1 MQNLFDWSLDM
12 SKIERFYSDMKS
24 KKVAFIGVG
33 VTNTDLIKIF
43 LKKGIHVTV
52 CDRKDPEKMG
62 AVYDQLKSLGADFCL
77 GDTYLDHLTDFDVVF
92 RAPGMYFNNK
102 FLINARKKGVV
113 ITSEMEVFFDLC
125 PCKTYAVTG
134 SDGKTTTTTIIA
146 GLLEKTGKKVYK
158 GGNIGKALFPL
169 IEEINEND
177 AAVVELSSFQLIS
190 MRKSPDIA
198 VITNIAPN
206 HLDVHG
212 TMEEYIESK
221 KNLIVHQNAFSKTI
235 LNLDNETT
243 NNLENIVRGH
253 LVKFS
258 RKDVPE
264 CGAFLSDDGYL
275 CYNNYGITEKIL
287 HKDMIRIPGIH
298 NVENYLAAISAVWGE
313 VSPEYIRN
321 MAENF
326 GGVEHRIEFV
336 RELDGVKWYNDSIA
350 TSPTRVL
357 AGLNSF
363 NQKLI
368 VIAGG
373 YDKKIPF
380 EPMAETVNQKV
391 KKLILMGVTAEKIEK
406 AVTECSS
413 YNPEN
418 LEIYH
423 VSSMEEAVQKA
434 REISENG
441 DVVTLS
447 PACASF
453 DMYPNFE
460 ARGIHYK
467 NLVKEL

>member
-1 MQNLFDWSLDM
+1 MNKVESFF
-12 SKIERFYSDMKS
+12 EDMK
-24 KKVAFIGVG
+24 KRKVAFIGVG
-33 VTNTDLIKIF
+33 VTNTDLIKLF
-43 LKKGIHVTV
+43 LKKGIDTTV
-52 CDRKDPEKMG
+52 CDRKSQE
-62 AVYDQLKSLGADFCL
+62 QLGTLFDELKKLGASFCL
-77 GDTYLDHLTDFDVVF
+77 GDKYLDSLTDFDVVF
-92 RAPGMYFNNK
+92 RAPGMYFNNNA
-102 FLINARKKGVV
+102 LSEARKKGVV
-113 ITSEMEVFFDLC
+113 VTSEMEVFFDLC
-125 PCKTYAVTG
+125 PCKTYAITG

-146 GLLEKTGKKVYK
+146 GLLERAGKKVYK
-158 GGNIGKALFPL
+158 GGNIGKALLPL
-169 IEEINEND
+169 IEEIGEDD

-190 MRKSPDIA
+190 MRKSPDTA

-212 TMEEYIESK
+212 TMEEYIDSK
-221 KNLIVHQNAFSKTI
+221 KNLILHQNAFSKTV
-235 LNLDNETT
+235 LNLDNEPT
-243 NNLENIVRGH
+243 NRLEEIVRGK

-258 RKDVPE
+258 RKSIPE
-264 CGAFLSDDGYL
+264 NGAYLSEDGWL
-275 CYNNYGITEKIL
+275 CYNEYGRHERIV
-287 HKDMIRIPGIH
+287 HMDSIRIPGIH

-313 VSPEYIRN
+313 VSLDNIKD

-336 RELDGVKWYNDSIA
+336 REKNGVKWYNDSIA

-406 AVTECSS
+406 AITGCDL
-413 YNPEN
+413 YNEDS

-423 VSSMEEAVQKA
+423 AGSMEEAVKIA
-434 REISENG
+434 NDISQSG
-441 DVVTLS
+441 DIVTLS

-453 DMYPNFE
+453 DLYPNFE

>member
-1 MQNLFDWSLDM
+1 MN
-12 SKIERFYSDMKS
+12 KVERFFEDMK
-24 KKVAFIGVG
+24 KRKVAFIGVG
-33 VTNTDLIKIF
+33 VTNTDLIKLF
-43 LKKGIHVTV
+43 LKKGIDTTV
-52 CDRKDPEKMG
+52 CDRKSQE
-62 AVYDQLKSLGADFCL
+62 QLGKLFNELKELGASFCL
-77 GDTYLDHLTDFDVVF
+77 GDKYLDSLTDFDVVF
-92 RAPGMYFNNK
+92 RAPGMYFNNNT
-102 FLINARKKGVV
+102 LSEARKKGVV
-113 ITSEMEVFFDLC
+113 VTSEMEVFFDLC
-125 PCKTYAVTG
+125 PCKTYAITG

-146 GLLEKTGKKVYK
+146 GLLERAGKKVYK
-158 GGNIGKALFPL
+158 GGNIGKALLPL
-169 IEEINEND
+169 IEEIGEDD

-190 MRKSPDIA
+190 MRKSPDTA

-212 TMEEYIESK
+212 TMEEYIDSK
-221 KNLIVHQNAFSKTI
+221 KNLILHQNAFSKTV
-235 LNLDNETT
+235 LNLDNEPT
-243 NNLENIVRGH
+243 NRLEEIVRGK

-258 RKDVPE
+258 RKSIPE
-264 CGAFLSDDGYL
+264 NGAYLSEDGWL
-275 CYNNYGITEKIL
+275 CYNEYGRHVKIV
-287 HKDMIRIPGIH
+287 HMDSIRIPGIH

-313 VSPEYIRN
+313 VSLDNIKD

-336 RELDGVKWYNDSIA
+336 REKNGVKWYNDSIA

-363 NQKLI
+363 SQKLI

-406 AVTECSS
+406 AITGCDL
-413 YNPEN
+413 YNKDD

-423 VSSMEEAVQKA
+423 AGSMEEAVKIA
-434 REISENG
+434 NDISQSG
-441 DVVTLS
+441 DIVTLS

-453 DMYPNFE
+453 DLYPNFE